1 MAEAISLGASVIT
14 FISVIKAVAPIYASI
29 KDGPDDI
36 MSLQSR
42 LQSLRMLLVNIE
54 RISSK
59 YPDCAEDPDIKKYW
73 NDKST
78 TLRSDFTA
86 FENFTQGLKSRGK
99 IRWLLADHS
108 RANKIL
114 DRLSEDI
121 TMLNS
126 LIQITMNS

>member
-14 FISVIKAVAPIYASI
+14 FITVIKAVAPIYASI

-36 MSLQSR
+36 IRLQSR
-42 LQSLRMLLVNIE
+42 LQSLHMLLANIE
-54 RISSK
+54 SISST
-59 YPDCAEDPDIKKYW
+59 YPDCAEDPGIKKYW

-86 FENFTQGLKSRGK
+86 FGNFTQGLNSRGK
-99 IRWLLADHS
+99 IRWLLTDRS

-121 TMLNS
+121 MMLNF
-126 LIQITMNS
+126 LIQITMDS